1 MEHYKTVYEELVEQ
15 LGASEAQTHLS
26 KSLFAIVI
34 GSNDLFGYFEDSTL
48 QKKSTPQQ
56 HVDLMVLTLK
66 QQLQVLTA
74 GELINHFDYS
84 ECQPRLTQHALIN

>member
-1 MEHYKTVYEELVEQ
+1 MTVYEELVDQ
-15 LGASEAQTHLS
+15 LGASAAQTHLS

-34 GSNDLFGYFEDSTL
+34 GSNDLFGYFDDSTP
-48 QKKSTPQQ
+48 QKTRTPQQ

-66 QQLQVLTA
+66 QHLQVPTT

-84 ECQPRLTQHALIN
+84 ECQPRLT